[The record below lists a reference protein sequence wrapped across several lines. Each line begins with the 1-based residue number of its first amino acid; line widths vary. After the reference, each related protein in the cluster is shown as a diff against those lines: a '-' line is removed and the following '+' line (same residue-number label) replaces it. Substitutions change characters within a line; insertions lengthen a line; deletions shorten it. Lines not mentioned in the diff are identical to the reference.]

1 VKGRRTGFPNPFGE
15 GEWCDLMRRQAVTP
29 VCDGL
34 VCSALQG
41 EASSPS
47 HLSTPR
53 GTASEFAR
61 RMFRKVD
68 DQQQS

>member
-1 VKGRRTGFPNPFGE
+1 MALFVLISARRGVFAFS
-15 GEWCDLMRRQAVTP
+15 LA
-29 VCDGL
+29 
-34 VCSALQG
+34 
-41 EASSPS
+41 
-47 HLSTPR
+47 TPR